1 MSLPQSVI
9 DLPERIAGLAGI
21 ATNLFWS
28 WNRDARRLFRTID
41 PQLWHVTWHNPLEL
55 LRRVAPE
62 RLAFLA
68 RDFGFLE
75 LYDRVLGEFDALE
88 SDRRHWFG
96 SHYPDLTSRSIAYFC
111 AEFAFHNSVPIY
123 SGGLGVLA
131 GDHCKAASDLGV
143 PLVAVGLLYTRGY
156 FDQRVDLEGRQHDA
170 DEVLDRG
177 TTPLTPVLSENGD
190 PFLTKVWLCGRW
202 VHVGV
207 WKLAAGRVGVH
218 LLDTDL
224 EINHPEDR
232 QLSHRLYAS
241 GPDVRLRQEWV
252 LGVAG
257 VRALRALGLEPE
269 VWHAN
274 EGHAGF
280 MLIERV
286 RELVARGASFEQAVG
301 MVRESSLF
309 TTHTPVPAGHD
320 VFAHEDLDRCIGSVW
335 EELGISRQRFLAL
348 GRPPGEN
355 GNRFHMTTMV
365 LRLCGRVN
373 GVSLKHREVS
383 RSLWRGLWP
392 GRELSKVPIG
402 YVTNGVHAATWMGYP
417 IKRLLDRHLGE
428 SWEDALEDPELTGR
442 ILELDDAELWNAHL
456 YLKQQ
461 LMDLVREDGGRR
473 WRRHWNADARHLAGS
488 GALLHSRP
496 LTIGFA
502 RRVTSYKR
510 ADLIFRDVQRLRRI
524 LVDPVRPVQIIFAG
538 KAHPADEPGKA
549 ILQRVYT
556 FARDPSFEG
565 RIAFLE
571 DYELHLAHRLVQG
584 VDLWLNL
591 PRPPMEACG
600 TSGMKAALNGV
611 PQISTADGWWA
622 EGYDGSNGWLI
633 ADPEDGG
640 DLDAAHAEQLYHL
653 LEYEV
658 VPTFYDRNHEGI
670 PLAWV
675 RRMKRAIQVAL
686 ERFTARRMV
695 REYVD
700 RYYAPAMRGELVGDD
715 PPNG

>member
-1 MSLPQSVI
+1 MNARHSTI
-9 DLPERIAGLAGI
+9 DLPERIGGLAGL

-28 WNRDARRLFRTID
+28 WDRDARRLFRTVD
-41 PQLWHVTWHNPLEL
+41 PQLWHITWHNPLEL
-55 LRRVAPE
+55 LRRVSPE
-62 RLAFLA
+62 RLAALA
-68 RDFGFLE
+68 QDPGFLE
-75 LYDRVLGEFDALE
+75 LYDRVMERLDALE
-88 SDRRHWFG
+88 SGAGSWF
-96 SHYPDLTSRSIAYFC
+96 SSRYPDLAGRSVAYFC

-156 FDQRVDLEGRQHDA
+156 FDQRVDVEGRQHDV
-170 DEVLDRG
+170 DEVLERG
-177 TTPLTPVLSENGD
+177 ITPLTPVLSENGD

-207 WKLAAGRVGVH
+207 WKLAVGRAAVH

-241 GPDVRLRQEWV
+241 GADVRLRQEWV

-257 VRALRALGLEPE
+257 VRVLRALGVAPD

-280 MLIERV
+280 MLIERL
-286 RELVARGASFEQAVG
+286 RELVAGGASFEQAVDK
-301 MVRESSLF
+301 VRASSLF

-320 VFAHEDLDRCIGSVW
+320 VFAHQDLDRCVGGVW
-335 EELGISRQRFLAL
+335 EELGISRERFLAL
-348 GRPPGEN
+348 GRPPGED

-373 GVSLKHREVS
+373 GVSLKHRDVS

-392 GRELSKVPIG
+392 GREPSEVPIG
-402 YVTNGVHAATWMGYP
+402 YVTNGVHVASWMAYP
-417 IKRLLDRHLGE
+417 IKLLLDRHLGAG
-428 SWEDALEDPELTGR
+428 WEEKLEDPELIGR
-442 ILELDDAELWNAHL
+442 IAELDDAALWEVHL
-456 YLKQQ
+456 QLKVQ
-461 LMDLVREDGGRR
+461 LLDFVREDAARR
-473 WRRHWNADARHLAGS
+473 WRHHWNADARHLAGG

-502 RRVTSYKR
+502 RRFTSYKR
-510 ADLIFRDVQRLRRI
+510 ADLIFRDAERLRRI

-549 ILQRVYT
+549 ILQRVYRY
-556 FARDPSFEG
+556 ARDPAFEG

-633 ADPEDGG
+633 ADPPDGG
-640 DLDAAHAEQLYHL
+640 DLDAAHAEQLYRL
-653 LEYEV
+653 LENQV
-658 VPTFYDRNHEGI
+658 VPEFYDLDHAGI
-670 PLAWV
+670 PATWV
-675 RRMKRAIQVAL
+675 RRMKRAMQRAL

-695 REYVD
+695 REYVE
-700 RYYAPAMRGELVGDD
+700 RYYAPAMRCEPLED
-715 PPNG
+715 PPPAG